1 MRRKRGGGQRE
12 RTEWEGRTREGEGAV
27 LKVSVLLWSD

>member
-12 RTEWEGRTREGEGAV
+12 GIEWEGRTRRGGAV